1 MKARVNL
8 EELTAILRK
17 RICPDCGERSTEGA
31 CQTEDRNE
39 CRLFELFP
47 LVAQAILATEGDDLE
62 AYLRAI
68 DENVCSVCVD
78 QSLDGTCARRGH
90 GCALDGRL
98 AEIVAIIEEAA
109 GKSFRTKRSVTEP
122 RP

>member
-1 MKARVNL
+1 MRARVNL
-8 EELTAILRK
+8 EELAAILRK
-17 RICPDCGERSTEGA
+17 RICPDCAERTTEGT
-31 CQTEDRNE
+31 CQTDDRKE

-62 AYLRAI
+62 LYLWAI

-78 QSLDGTCARRGH
+78 QSLDGTCARRSH

-98 AEIVAIIEEAA
+98 ADVVAAIEEAA
-109 GKSFRTKRSVTEP
+109 GRSFRTQP
-122 RP
+122 RA